1 MAELERAEDQVLGKS
16 DEKEAFMRVETTILE
31 PIVCTQ
37 SFVRFQLAPKG
48 VLSRDSM
55 IQLRYHCNSSAADGQ
70 LFHPINVGISAAI
83 RTATLKIGGVIV
95 SKLENVPFYHAMTK
109 AYNSPAYRSGI
120 DNHLHG
126 INNVITQNSCPTTE
140 AGTFGLK
147 DVLPVSPTEGQL
159 PYTMMIR
166 ERGNGGPTHGIFL
179 KDLFSILNDV
189 EIPLFLLG
197 NAGDIYIEL
206 ELNQQTNTQ
215 TGTDVGNIG
224 GDSAKDG
231 LGVIADCIAKS
242 GVRQDIDTSVSLDI
256 DSVKMFVDRL
266 YFNEDIMAEKAE
278 ALNSSK
284 GRMIQY
290 VDVVHTT
297 AALKQSEQA
306 TAPAVNTI
314 QAKQLT
320 NQIAVSGMDLQNIKW
335 CYTVAKKETMTPTGP
350 VKQKPLYSSDF
361 VGRYKMWACPKS
373 DSYNIRINDMMF
385 YNTEVSNTAFKC
397 SELESIYATPVAL
410 STALYSQDAET
421 EKTGAYN
428 VKTHLFPDTT
438 SYLLA
443 GGLELRQLSGSHH
456 FSGCNVSVAYGNAL
470 DDSTHIASKPVEV
483 QHTFYRNKDTNYD
496 VTFLYFAEVI
506 RKLAMKDGRVEVFT

>member
-16 DEKEAFMRVETTILE
+16 DEKEAFMRVETTIVE
-31 PIVCTQ
+31 PIVISADG
-37 SFVRFQLAPKG
+37 SFIRWQLAPKG
-48 VLSRDSM
+48 VLSRDSC

-83 RTATLKIGGVIV
+83 KTATLKIGGVIV

-126 INNVITQNSCPTTE
+126 INNVISQNSAPTTE
-140 AGTFGLK
+140 SGTFGLK
-147 DVLPVSPTEGQL
+147 DVLAISPTEGQL

-166 ERGNGGPTHGIFL
+166 ERGNGGPVHCVFL

-189 EIPLFLLG
+189 ELPLFLLE
-197 NAGDIYIEL
+197 NAGDIYVEL

-215 TGTDVGNIG
+215 TGTDVENIG
-224 GDSAKDG
+224 GDAPKDG

-242 GVRQDIDTSVSLDI
+242 GVRQDIDTSVALDTS
-256 DSVKMFVDRL
+256 SVKMFIDRL

-278 ALNSSK
+278 ALNASK

-297 AALKQSEQA
+297 AALKQGDP
-306 TAPAVNTI
+306 APAANTI
-314 QAKQLT
+314 QSKQMT

-335 CYTVAKKETMTPTGP
+335 CYTVPKKETRSSTGL

-361 VGRYKMWACPKS
+361 VGRYKMWACPKA

-385 YNTEVSNTAFKC
+385 YNQEVSNTAFKC

-428 VKTHLFPDTT
+428 IKTHLFPDTT

-456 FSGCNVSVAYGNAL
+456 FAGANLSVAYGNSL
-470 DDSTHIASKPVEV
+470 DDSTHVSSKPVEV
-483 QHTFYRNKDTNYD
+483 QHTFYRNEDTNYD
-496 VTFLYFAEVI
+496 VTVLYFAEII